1 MRKHEIPR
9 QHRRNTYAIMIVATL
24 AIVAGRIAV
33 VSSKEGDTAFLSA
46 NDRSR
51 WCTVASLVEEHTFA
65 IDGPI
70 SIRSEDGKRRPWN
83 TIDKVRHVGSDG
95 QLHYYSSKPTLLVT
109 MVAGVYGVVHHT
121 TGLTMTEQPI
131 YVPRLLLMLIN
142 LPVLAVFLVT
152 MALIVELIGA
162 SDYARRMGVAAACFG
177 TMMVPFAISLNNHL
191 FAAAATSLTLWLY
204 LRAAD
209 KMSDSFSGITY
220 HPKLAPWVVAGA
232 SAAFA
237 VACELPALCMLALW
251 AVLFGWMNPRSIPGF
266 ALGASVVLIGIFAT
280 NVWAHGSLRTPYAH
294 RNAGEQ
300 IEVIEL
306 PSTPLANQIDVS
318 LSHSETLRTATE
330 IDLREL
336 NEGGYEVIAEQKDAK
351 GNSVQT
357 QYKLARSGAGWSL
370 FVWDD
375 WYDYPGSYWRT
386 DKRRGVDLGEPSRI
400 AYLFHATL
408 GYYGI
413 FSITPLWFLVP
424 VGMVAGCRH
433 GPGYMRRLSAAIALA
448 SVVCLLFYVA
458 RPEIDRNYGGV
469 SVCFRWMLWF
479 APLWLYSLVPE
490 LSSLSEKIQG
500 RYFTLALLA
509 ASAFS
514 VSTSLSSP
522 WQSPWIYRFASFLG
536 WLGNEMTR

>member
-1 MRKHEIPR
+1 M
-9 QHRRNTYAIMIVATL
+9 
-24 AIVAGRIAV
+24 G
-33 VSSKEGDTAFLSA
+33 
-46 NDRSR
+46 
-51 WCTVASLVEEHTFA
+51 TFA
-65 IDGPI
+65 IDRRF
-70 SIRSEDGKRRPWN
+70 SFRADDGKRRPWN

-95 QLHYYSSKPTLLVT
+95 QLHYSSSKPTLLVT

-131 YVPRLLLMLIN
+131 YVPRLLLLLIN

-152 MALIVELIGA
+152 MALTVELIGA

-204 LRAAD
+204 LRAAE
-209 KMSDSFSGITY
+209 KMTDSFSGITY
-220 HPKLAPWVVAGA
+220 HPKFTPWVIAGA

-237 VACELPALCMLALW
+237 VAWELPALSMLALW

-266 ALGASVVLIGIFAT
+266 SLGAGVVLLGIVGT
-280 NVWAHGSLRTPYAH
+280 NQWAHGSLRTPYAH
-294 RNAGEQ
+294 RSAGEQ
-300 IEVIEL
+300 IETVEL
-306 PSTPLANQIDVS
+306 PADAATDQIEVA
-318 LSHSETLRTATE
+318 LSHSNTLQTADQ
-330 IDLREL
+330 ISLREL
-336 NEGGYEVIAEQKDAK
+336 AEGGYEVIAEHSRASEAPEQA
-351 GNSVQT
+351 
-357 QYKLARSGAGWSL
+357 QYKLARTGGGWAL

-386 DKRRGVDLGEPSRI
+386 GQRRGVDLGEPSRI
-400 AYLFHATL
+400 VYLFHATL

-433 GPGYMRRLSAAIALA
+433 GPGYMRRLSASIALA
-448 SVVCLLFYVA
+448 SLVCLVFYVA

-500 RYFTLALLA
+500 RCFTLVLLG
-509 ASAFS
+509 ASVFS
-514 VSTSLSSP
+514 VSTSLS
-522 WQSPWIYRFASFLG
+522 
-536 WLGNEMTR
+536 